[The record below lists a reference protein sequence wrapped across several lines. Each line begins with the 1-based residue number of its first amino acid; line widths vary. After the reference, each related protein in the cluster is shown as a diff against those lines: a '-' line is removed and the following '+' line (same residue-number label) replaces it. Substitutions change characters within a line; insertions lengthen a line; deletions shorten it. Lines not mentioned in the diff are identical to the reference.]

1 MRMNDNL
8 AQQQKEFLSFL
19 KCKLPPE
26 QASFRHQVEDIGNI
40 DINTRLGIYQN
51 AYQVRLEETIDTDH
65 NTLGV
70 YLGEELYDL
79 MMAEYIACHPSHQFS
94 LRHFSQ
100 QLPNFLSSHAIF
112 SEHPQLSELARFEQR
127 LLNAFDA
134 ADSERAS
141 FESLKELPPQH
152 WPELKL
158 RFHPSVQLLEN
169 HWNVVKI
176 YKALKNDQTPPNAI
190 QDKNNWLLWRNAE
203 NLTEF
208 RPINKAAYTMLVSFQ
223 KGLNFAGVCQN
234 LLEFMPEQEVSN
246 TALEILAYWLNS
258 GVIARMVSQP

>member
-1 MRMNDNL
+1 MRMSDRL
-8 AQQQKEFLSFL
+8 AQQQKEFLTFL

-51 AYQVRLEETIDTDH
+51 AYQIRLEETIDTDH

-79 MMAEYIACHPSHQFS
+79 MMTEYITNHPSKQFS

-100 QLPNFLSSHAIF
+100 ALPHFLSSHAIF
-112 SEHPQLSELARFEQR
+112 SQHPQLWELARFEQR

-134 ADSERAS
+134 PDSERAS
-141 FESLKELPPQH
+141 FESLKELPPQQ

-169 HWNVVKI
+169 HWNVVEI
-176 YKALKNDQTPPNAI
+176 YKALKNDQTPPDAI
-190 QDKNNWLLWRNAE
+190 QAKNNWLLWRNSE

-208 RPINKAAYTMLVSFQ
+208 RPLNETAYTMLVSFQ
-223 KGLNFAGVCQN
+223 KGLSFAQVCQN
-234 LLEFMPEQEVSN
+234 LLEFMPEQDVSN
-246 TALEILAYWLNS
+246 AALEILVYWLNS
-258 GVIARMVSQP
+258 GIMSKMVSQP